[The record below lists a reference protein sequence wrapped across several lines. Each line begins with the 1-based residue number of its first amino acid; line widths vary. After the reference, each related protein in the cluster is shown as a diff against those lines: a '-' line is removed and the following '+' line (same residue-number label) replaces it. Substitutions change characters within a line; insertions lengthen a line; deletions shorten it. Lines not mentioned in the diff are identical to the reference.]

1 MMTVSSAILHAILFK
16 SGVAVDMWSIG
27 VIIYTLICGSLP
39 FDADKQKGTI
49 STAALFVLTDRVLY
63 LLNADLFHKIKH
75 AKFSLTGRYWDKV
88 EQPCKDLVAGLLTVD
103 PAQRLTAAQ
112 ALQMPW
118 LQVKAEAPTD
128 LSENLTEFKRFNGLR
143 KFRKAARMIILANR
157 FRSHDAHDAHDPND
171 LEHVASD
178 DSVSGTDNQM

>member
-1 MMTVSSAILHAILFK
+1 
-16 SGVAVDMWSIG
+16 
-27 VIIYTLICGSLP
+27 
-39 FDADKQKGTI
+39 
-49 STAALFVLTDRVLY
+49 
-63 LLNADLFHKIKH
+63 
-75 AKFSLTGRYWDKV
+75 V

-157 FRSHDAHDAHDPND
+157 FRSHDAHDAHDLND